1 LLFELLFQNPF
12 EENAGGFPKWS
23 FTQSLSMEFESNY
36 SAELLGL
43 GKETGYASPEID
55 PDLFSFDFEPK
66 EQSVHQNLHT
76 GHASMNAKESLTKV
90 DSFSK
95 WIKEFASVDDL
106 HMQSSPDISWGT
118 DECGNV
124 IDDTSLDLSLSQD
137 QLFSIHDF
145 SPKWAYA
152 DSEIEVLTVNI

>member
-1 LLFELLFQNPF
+1 
-12 EENAGGFPKWS
+12 
-23 FTQSLSMEFESNY
+23 MEFESNY

-66 EQSVHQNLHT
+66 EQSVHQNLHMK
-76 GHASMNAKESLTKV
+76 HAYAKESLTKV

-95 WIKEFASVDDL
+95 WIKELASVDDL
-106 HMQSSPDISWGT
+106 HMQSSPGILWGT
-118 DECGNV
+118 DGCGNV